1 MRATLI
7 IAALSA
13 LTALPAAAGG
23 EWPDGPNKQWFK
35 GLQRPDN
42 HKFPDR
48 DADSLTCCG
57 PGDVVKTRFRVD
69 LASSA
74 YPRDVWYALLDN
86 VWVRIPEDRIVPDH
100 APDGQAHLFVIN
112 IAAERRCAPRF
123 RRAAPGRRIETLRGP
138 ILMRPHWVVQ
148 V

>member
-1 MRATLI
+1 MMRATLV

-13 LTALPAAAGG
+13 LAASPVAAGG

-48 DADSLTCCG
+48 DLDSMTCCG
-57 PGDVVKTRFRVD
+57 PGDVVKTRFRVE
-69 LASSA
+69 LATGA
-74 YPRDVWYALLDN
+74 YPRDVWYALLDD

-112 IAAERRCAPRF
+112 VDAEHDWGAPNHNAIICFVR
-123 RRAAPGRRIETLRGP
+123 PRGG
-138 ILMRPHWVVQ
+138 L
-148 V
+148 

>member
-1 MRATLI
+1 MMRATLV

-13 LTALPAAAGG
+13 LAASPAAAGG

-48 DADSLTCCG
+48 DLDSMTCCG
-57 PGDVVKTRFRVD
+57 PGDVVKTRFRVE
-69 LASSA
+69 LATGA
-74 YPRDVWYALLDN
+74 YPRDVWYALLDD

-112 IAAERRCAPRF
+112 VDAEHDWGAPNHNAIICFVR
-123 RRAAPGRRIETLRGP
+123 PRGG
-138 ILMRPHWVVQ
+138 L
-148 V
+148 

>member
-1 MRATLI
+1 MMRATLV

-13 LTALPAAAGG
+13 LTASPAAAGG

-48 DADSLTCCG
+48 DADSMTCCG

-112 IAAERRCAPRF
+112 VAAEHDWGAPNHDAIICFVR
-123 RRAAPGRRIETLRGP
+123 PRGG
-138 ILMRPHWVVQ
+138 L
-148 V
+148 

>member
-1 MRATLI
+1 MMRATLV

-13 LTALPAAAGG
+13 LAASAAVAGG
-23 EWPDGPNKQWFK
+23 EWPDGPKAMV
-35 GLQRPDN
+35 QRFAAARQSQ
-42 HKFPDR
+42 FPDR
-48 DADSLTCCG
+48 DADSMTCCG

-112 IAAERRCAPRF
+112 IAAEHDWGAPNHDAIICFVR
-123 RRAAPGRRIETLRGP
+123 PRGG
-138 ILMRPHWVVQ
+138 L
-148 V
+148 

>member
-1 MRATLI
+1 MMRATLV

-42 HKFPDR
+42 HRFPDR
-48 DADSLTCCG
+48 DLDSMTCCG
-57 PGDVVKTRFRVD
+57 PGDVVKTKFRVD
-69 LASSA
+69 LATSA

-86 VWVRIPEDRIVPDH
+86 VWVRIPDDRIVSDH

-112 IAAERRCAPRF
+112 VATEQDWGAPNHNAIICFVR
-123 RRAAPGRRIETLRGP
+123 PRGG
-138 ILMRPHWVVQ
+138 L
-148 V
+148 

>member
-48 DADSLTCCG
+48 DLDSMTCCG
-57 PGDVVKTRFRVD
+57 PGDVVKTKFRVD
-69 LASSA
+69 LATSG

-86 VWVRIPEDRIVPDH
+86 VWVRIPDDRIVSDH

-112 IAAERRCAPRF
+112 VAAEQDWGAPNHNAIICFVR
-123 RRAAPGRRIETLRGP
+123 PRGG
-138 ILMRPHWVVQ
+138 L
-148 V
+148 

>member
-1 MRATLI
+1 MMRATLI

-48 DADSLTCCG
+48 DADSMTCCG

-74 YPRDVWYALLDN
+74 YPRDVWYALHSRRSDRPRSCAG
-86 VWVRIPEDRIVPDH
+86 WASSSVRDQYR
-100 APDGQAHLFVIN
+100 
-112 IAAERRCAPRF
+112 
-123 RRAAPGRRIETLRGP
+123 RRA
-138 ILMRPHWVVQ
+138 
-148 V
+148 